1 MQILSLHIRKKYSA
15 NVCLTLIVVF
25 AVITCLLPELAGAWG
40 NGDPTITSAFRKNS
54 VPLANVNIH
63 DSQNFT
69 LNFKESQS
77 VSGPGWGLSQHDFML
92 EQALAVAINSGADIS
107 WIDLPTAQRATA
119 DPDYSGTTARRL
131 YLYGGEYHS
140 YNWGTAPRNCEEIY
154 TGMVA
159 DIAAGRNIEAS
170 QKLGWLSHFYSDLS
184 SPLHVA
190 SSQQLRAVPTGE
202 RSKFH
207 RLLEEEVGWY
217 MRRAVEHDSARWSAK
232 TKSVMALT
240 PSTEITASAYVSLS
254 PSTRRARLFG
264 AGSLPVVSPCSTG
277 VRATSIRIAQKAR
290 DKYAGPAISAWA
302 IGWVNGTDYSIPQ
315 LLSGDTGRA
324 EAVGKLIDLS
334 PKMNALSA
342 NALAS
347 VVVAASDKSLVSGGL
362 DPAMK
367 ISLTGAT
374 KDQTY
379 LYKKKKTVANVIVA
393 RVRTTTGSSV
403 EAMRL
408 KIVWKNATG
417 NVLATRTYT
426 TPKSGNVCFSVPTEA
441 RKNKGNVTA
450 TASLISASRR
460 ASVTLPTTFYAKRS
474 VAHSTQT
481 FTSKVSVFTSAA
493 RAAQD

>member
-1 MQILSLHIRKKYSA
+1 
-15 NVCLTLIVVF
+15 
-25 AVITCLLPELAGAWG
+25 
-40 NGDPTITSAFRKNS
+40 
-54 VPLANVNIH
+54 
-63 DSQNFT
+63 
-69 LNFKESQS
+69 
-77 VSGPGWGLSQHDFML
+77 
-92 EQALAVAINSGADIS
+92 
-107 WIDLPTAQRATA
+107 
-119 DPDYSGTTARRL
+119 
-131 YLYGGEYHS
+131 
-140 YNWGTAPRNCEEIY
+140 
-154 TGMVA
+154 
-159 DIAAGRNIEAS
+159 
-170 QKLGWLSHFYSDLS
+170 
-184 SPLHVA
+184 
-190 SSQQLRAVPTGE
+190 
-202 RSKFH
+202 
-207 RLLEEEVGWY
+207 
-217 MRRAVEHDSARWSAK
+217 
-232 TKSVMALT
+232 
-240 PSTEITASAYVSLS
+240 
-254 PSTRRARLFG
+254 
-264 AGSLPVVSPCSTG
+264 
-277 VRATSIRIAQKAR
+277 
-290 DKYAGPAISAWA
+290 
-302 IGWVNGTDYSIPQ
+302 
-315 LLSGDTGRA
+315 
-324 EAVGKLIDLS
+324 
-334 PKMNALSA
+334 MNALSA